1 MSVAAHVGK
10 VSKDYSPYGYS
21 IMEEVT
27 LFVTFVGT
35 KLNNPLWIAGLYPS
49 DSDIFIE
56 EASVSIAARTWNS
69 GAGRKV
75 DCTLVS
81 ADNGGSVLNQK
92 ALSSGAAVNLETN
105 HITKWIGLSVD
116 QNKVVSKGRALF
128 IKFSKDGGAVD
139 AADSIDLT
147 VNIRYRRKA

>member
-1 MSVAAHVGK
+1 MAVAAHVGK

-35 KLNNPLWIAGLYPS
+35 KLAGPLWVAGLFPS

-56 EASVSIAARTWNS
+56 EASVAVAARTWD
-69 GAGRKV
+69 AARFV
-75 DCTLVS
+75 DCTLVA

-92 ALSSGAAVNLETN
+92 DLSSGGALNLETGSA
-105 HITKWIGLSVD
+105 TKWLGLSVD
-116 QNKVVSKGRALF
+116 QNRVVSKGRVLF
-128 IKFSKDGGAVD
+128 IKFSNDGGAVD

-147 VNIRYRRKA
+147 VSIRYRRKA